1 VGVGITAT
9 KIYVGVVYVTGDD
22 AANRALGNNLT
33 TGDQQA
39 DAQAVIDDI
48 NARGGVAGRK
58 LVPVWYDVQE
68 TDTRPYAAIDA
79 EACAKFTQDNHV
91 FAVAGDGLTDNLAA
105 CVTRAGAFM
114 TNSVGQLI
122 GPDNAYFRKYPYM
135 YQLAYVSQDRMM
147 AAEVQS
153 LVRQNY
159 FSGWNA
165 NTGNAANG
173 AKAKIGIMSYDNPYW
188 HDPLKHVMLPALA
201 RAGYRVDPADVQEV
215 AYPAQTGDVGNTVA
229 QIQGA
234 VLRFRQDGVTHVIV
248 LDANGSMT
256 LHMLNNMRGQ
266 HYYPRLG
273 INSATGAEA
282 LATQYHEDSQS
293 FNGAVGV
300 GWLPLLDL
308 PAGVGDKYFTSRT
321 TDCIKMVEKRTGQ
334 HFADTNS
341 ASVALGYCD
350 ELNLIADGINKAG
363 SVVNRTTATS
373 AIDALGSTFPA
384 AGSRDL
390 YFSPTRHDAIEDGYD
405 LTFEVS
411 CTCTKY
417 VRGPFRIP

>member
-1 VGVGITAT
+1 MGIGITAT
-9 KIYVGVVYVTGDD
+9 TISVGVIYSSGDD
-22 AANRALGNNLT
+22 AANNSLGNNIT

-68 TDTRPYAAIDA
+68 TDARPYAAIDA

-91 FAVAGDGLTDNLAA
+91 FAIAGDGLTDNLAA
-105 CVTRAGAFM
+105 CATHAGVFM
-114 TNSVGQLI
+114 ANSVGQLI
-122 GPDNAYFRKYPYM
+122 GPDNAYFRKYRYV

-147 AAEVQS
+147 AEEAKS

-165 NTGNAANG
+165 NTGNPANG
-173 AKAKIGIMSYDNPYW
+173 AKAKLGIMSYDTPNW
-188 HDPLKHVMLPALA
+188 SDPLHHVLLPALA
-201 RAGYRVDPADVQEV
+201 HAGYQVDPADVQEV
-215 AYPAQTGDVGNTVA
+215 AYPAQTNDVGSTVA

-234 VLRFRQDGVTHVIV
+234 VLRFRQDGVSHVIV

-256 LHMLNNMRGQ
+256 LHMLNNMRAQ

-273 INSATGAEA
+273 VNSATGVET

-293 FNGAVGV
+293 FNGAVGLS
-300 GWLPLLDL
+300 WLPLLDL
-308 PAGVGDKYFTSRT
+308 PAGVGGKYFTPRT
-321 TDCIKMVEKRTGQ
+321 SACIKMVERRTGQ
-334 HFADTNS
+334 NFPDTNS

-350 ELNLIADGINKAG
+350 ELNLIADGINRAG
-363 SVVNRTTATS
+363 SVVNRDTATS
-373 AIDALGSTFPA
+373 AIDALGDTFAA
-384 AGSRDL
+384 AGSHGL
-390 YFSPTRHDAIEDGYD
+390 YFSPTRHDGIEYGYD
-405 LTFEVS
+405 MTFDVS

-417 VRGPFRIP
+417 ARGPFRIP